1 MKNYTKHI
9 KKTVFLIA
17 LSSSIYSNA
26 LAGGYSSYIYSTSG
40 LGNSYSGSSTGSHD
54 VSDSFFNPS
63 ITAGSKKNEAI
74 FSMSYLNLKI
84 DPDNIT
90 GSNAFGSTNG
100 RDPSNIGSENL
111 IPAFY
116 ISSPISNKLSL
127 NFGLTSP
134 FGLKTSYRADW
145 TGKYRSLNSSIKTL
159 NFNPSF
165 AYKIS
170 DDLSLGA
177 GLVAQHYEVK
187 LSTLSKHPVFF
198 TDQIA
203 ETSGN
208 DMGYGFNLGATFKI
222 NQDTKIG
229 VGYRSKIV
237 HNIKGNTELQNVA
250 SSRFKSKTSTPE
262 SLSIGLSHNLSKD
275 FQLVAD
281 SIWTRW
287 SKLQKFSL
295 NAYDNPLFNSSANFN
310 WNDSI
315 LNSIGANYNLNE
327 KNLLR
332 FGLAYEKEAMNNRNR
347 EPRVPAS
354 NKYWLS
360 VGLNHKFDNDL
371 ELDLA
376 YVHQFYK
383 TGRININTMG
393 NNNLEGTLNGQ
404 YHSSVDV
411 ISLAIKKQF

>member
-1 MKNYTKHI
+1 MKNYKKHF
-9 KKTVFLIA
+9 KKAVLSIA

-26 LAGGYSSYIYSTSG
+26 FAAGYSTYIYSTSG
-40 LGNSYSGSSTGSHD
+40 LGNSYAGSTTGSHD

-63 ITAGSKKNEAI
+63 ITAGAKKNEAI
-74 FSMSYLNLKI
+74 LSMSYLNLKI
-84 DPDNIT
+84 DPDNMT

-116 ISSPISNKLSL
+116 ISSPISDKLAL
-127 NFGLTSP
+127 NFALTSP
-134 FGLKTSYRADW
+134 FGLKTSYLADW
-145 TGKYRSLNSSIKTL
+145 TGKYRALNSSIKTL

-165 AYKIS
+165 AYKIT
-170 DDLSLGA
+170 DDLSVGA
-177 GLVAQHYEVK
+177 GLVAQRYEVK
-187 LSTLSKHPVFF
+187 LSTLSKDLTF
-198 TDQIA
+198 TDQIG
-203 ETSGN
+203 EVSGS
-208 DMGYGFNLGATFKI
+208 DMGYGFNLGATYKI

-237 HNIKGNTELQNVA
+237 HNIKGSTELQNVA

-262 SLSIGLSHNLSKD
+262 SLSIGLSHNFSKD

-287 SKLQKFSL
+287 SKLEKLSL
-295 NAYDNPLFNSSANFN
+295 NAYDNPLFSSSSNFN

-315 LNSIGANYNLNE
+315 LYSIGANYSLNN
-327 KNLLR
+327 KNILR
-332 FGLAYEKEAMNNRNR
+332 AGLAYEKEAINNRNR

-360 VGLNHKFDNDL
+360 AGLNHKFDNDL

-383 TGRININTMG
+383 TGRIDIKSMGSNNI
-393 NNNLEGTLNGQ
+393 EGTLSGQ
-404 YHSSVDV
+404 YHTSVDV